1 MKGEAWSHPEYLAPP
16 DLRIP
21 DISSEQAELVPLII
35 QLLHEHRKTLIARIS
50 VDAPFALA
58 RRASTGDISTGN
70 LSTGN
75 VSFDASRRGSVVEDQ
90 RQEDQRQE
98 LNAQLEA
105 MAKRRELL
113 GSSTLLTTQVRVQSD
128 EAVSISPRLTYGT
141 YYTDH
146 LQTQP
151 IDEDETV
158 KIANLLNKC
167 LIRVTKK
174 KNEND
179 ELIKTII
186 AFPAMLPQLKE
197 KIDELLDELVKKFKI
212 EEGIKSG
219 VIVSYEELVQHINK
233 YLFLFETILY
243 RHEKMCVKPSNTP
256 DEKGKL
262 SEKDVRSKFEE
273 LNTYNSDDED
283 VQEGVLNP
291 LIKDLTELS
300 DDEVKSAVD
309 AMPRYALATGD
320 EGFIHFND
328 FYKWYSEREVPAP
341 AIPEVSPFEVEM
353 NNVFKENL
361 RKLIYQ
367 IELDENMRG
376 LFSNMKENDN
386 DGDDE
391 VKEPSTITK
400 YMSGFVRV
408 ITSIVAGIVGAIK
421 AAGLWSGA
429 IAGGAPVIAGIICCL
444 FVIDLCIR
452 PSKSYIAR
460 ALKLF
465 TITFK
470 SLFSGIGEGIRG
482 AVKSITKRS
491 SGGYRSN
498 RKKTNRKKTNRRK
511 TVNKGRKSYRRKSYR
526 RKSYRR
532 KNIKK
537 TTKKKNRRKNIK
549 RTNQKTNKKVRKQ

>member
-1 MKGEAWSHPEYLAPP
+1 M
-16 DLRIP
+16 
-21 DISSEQAELVPLII
+21 
-35 QLLHEHRKTLIARIS
+35 
-50 VDAPFALA
+50 
-58 RRASTGDISTGN
+58 
-70 LSTGN
+70 
-75 VSFDASRRGSVVEDQ
+75 
-90 RQEDQRQE
+90 
-98 LNAQLEA
+98 
-105 MAKRRELL
+105 
-113 GSSTLLTTQVRVQSD
+113 
-128 EAVSISPRLTYGT
+128 SISPQLTYGT

-146 LQTQP
+146 LQTQT
-151 IDEDETV
+151 IDKDETV
-158 KIANLLNKC
+158 KIANLLNMC

-174 KNEND
+174 KNENA
-179 ELIKTII
+179 ELLKTGESFGVSPIVK
-186 AFPAMLPQLKE
+186 Q
-197 KIDELLDELVKKFKI
+197 KINELLDELVKKFKI

-233 YLFLFETILY
+233 YLFLFEKILY
-243 RHEKMCVKPSNTP
+243 RHEKMCVRPSNTP

-262 SEKDVRSKFEE
+262 SHDEVGEMFKKLDTYDEDGDVR
-273 LNTYNSDDED
+273 DDD
-283 VQEGVLNP
+283 PSLKL
-291 LIKDLTELS
+291 LIKDLTELT
-300 DDEVKSAVD
+300 DGDEVDSAVAGMD
-309 AMPRYALATGD
+309 RHNAFDGRWIKFD
-320 EGFIHFND
+320 D
-328 FYKWYSEREVPAP
+328 FYKWYLNREVPAP

-353 NNVFKENL
+353 NDVFKENL

-367 IELDENMRG
+367 IELDENMRR

-408 ITSIVAGIVGAIK
+408 ITSIVAGIVGAIT
-421 AAGLWSGA
+421 AAGLWTGA

-460 ALKLF
+460 ALQLF
-465 TITFK
+465 TITFRN
-470 SLFSGIGEGIRG
+470 LFSGIGEGIRG

-491 SGGYRSN
+491 RGGYRSN

-511 TVNKGRKSYRRKSYR
+511 TTNKGRKSYRRKTINKGRKTYR